1 MWVELMRQLI
11 EVRNA
16 LDALT
21 DAQAD
26 DPSSNWWHAEV
37 TKEAAKLT
45 AVIAGLMSEEHMS
58 EEHAEK
64 HTRLEL
70 LQYDRDNITEL
81 LKFAAKSRLIGR
93 MYVGSIG
100 EPVVRWTEDGSCEVI
115 VPHTPGEMP
124 R

>member
-1 MWVELMRQLI
+1 MWVELMRRLI
-11 EVRNA
+11 EVRDA
-16 LDALT
+16 LDELT
-21 DAQAD
+21 D
-26 DPSSNWWHAEV
+26 DPGPSGNWRAEV
-37 TKEAAKLT
+37 TKHAAKLT
-45 AVIAGLMSEEHMS
+45 TVIADLMSEEHV
-58 EEHAEK
+58 EHAEK

-100 EPVVRWTEDGSCEVI
+100 EPVVRWTEDGGCEVT
-115 VPHTPGEMP
+115 VPHTPVEMP